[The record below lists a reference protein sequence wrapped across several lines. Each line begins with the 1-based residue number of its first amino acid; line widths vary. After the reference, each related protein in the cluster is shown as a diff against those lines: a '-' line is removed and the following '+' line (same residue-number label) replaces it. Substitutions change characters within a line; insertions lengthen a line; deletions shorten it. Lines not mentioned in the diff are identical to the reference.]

1 MNIVIIGSAHPYR
14 GGLAAYNERLAKAFE
29 DAGHN
34 VKVFTFSLQYPNF
47 LFPGRTQFV
56 DEQVTNTLEIERS
69 INSINLFNWLKIGNK
84 IKREKPDIVIVKYW
98 LPFMGPCFGTILR
111 RIKKNKHT
119 KVISILDNIIPHESR
134 MGDKMFT
141 RYFVK
146 PVDGFVSMTKSVNN
160 DLSTF
165 DTKKPRL
172 ISPHPIYDNFGE
184 RISQE
189 EAQKYLDLDPNYK
202 YILFFGIIREYKGL
216 DLLLETFASPE
227 MKTLNIKL
235 IIAGEYYT
243 DKKQYQQLIE
253 KYQLENHIVQVERFI
268 PDSEVKNYFCAA
280 DVVVQPY
287 KTATQSGV
295 TQIAYHFNKPM
306 IVTDVGGL
314 KEMCPDG
321 KVGYVVPVNKK
332 ALTQAILKYFKE
344 NRQLEMVE
352 QIKEEKKKYSWEI
365 LVHNITQLSNE
376 INIFNNNEIH

>member
-29 DAGHN
+29 EEGHH
-34 VKVFTFSLQYPNF
+34 VKVYTFSLQYPNF
-47 LFPGRTQFV
+47 LFPGRSQFV
-56 DEQVTNTLEIERS
+56 DEEVTNTLQIERA
-69 INSINLFNWLKIGNK
+69 INAVNPFNWWKVGNK
-84 IKREKPDIVIVKYW
+84 IKNDKPDIVIVKYW

-111 RIKKNKHT
+111 RIKKNKHS

-134 MGDKMFT
+134 IGDKMFT

-146 PVDGFVSMTKSVNN
+146 PIDGFISMTKSVND
-160 DLSTF
+160 DLSIF
-165 DTKKPRL
+165 DTKTPRL

-184 RISQE
+184 LMPQK
-189 EAQKYLDLDPNYK
+189 EAQKQLNLDSNFK

-216 DLLLETFASPE
+216 DLLLEAFASPSIQNL
-227 MKTLNIKL
+227 KIKL

-243 DKKQYQQLIE
+243 DKKPYQELIE
-253 KYQLENHIVQVERFI
+253 KYNLEKNIIQIDHFI
-268 PDSEVKNYFCAA
+268 PDSEVKYYFCAA

-321 KVGYVVPVNKK
+321 KVGYVVPVDKG
-332 ALTQAILKYFKE
+332 ALKDAVLKYFEGSQQIK
-344 NRQLEMVE
+344 MVE
-352 QIKEEKKKYSWEI
+352 NIKEEKKKYSWEI
-365 LVHNITQLSNE
+365 LVENIFLLSNQ
-376 INIFNNNEIH
+376 INIFNNDEIH